1 MVLYIAGLVLIL
13 TIIAI
18 IKNYDSR
25 LVLFSAGVIM
35 CILGGNINAAFAAFI
50 RWAAHPSMVPILCTV
65 VGFTYITAMTKC
77 DEHFVQL
84 MSGLASRGKHL
95 LIPITMLV
103 SYIVSLALPSAAGA
117 AAAVG
122 ALLVPLLTASGI
134 HPVIAGAAVF
144 AGTWGDVF
152 SPGSSHN
159 ILIAQLAKTDVMTV
173 IFNAAP
179 AALVSLAA
187 VIASIIGIAI
197 YRGEYSGYVD
207 EEINLDALKN
217 VHPNPLK
224 AIMPLIPLVLI
235 LLSSKQVHVIPWVI
249 PVPAAMLYGTILCLI
264 VCRTDPSVGVKE
276 FFKGMGH
283 AYTSIVSI
291 LMAAGVFAAGMTTVG
306 LTQALI
312 AAMKE
317 TQSIARIGATFG
329 PFVISLLSGSG
340 IAGSMAFNNTITPH
354 APEFG
359 MRIMDVG
366 SVAFLTGGF
375 GRSMSPVAAAAIV
388 CAGFGKCSPVDIV
401 KRTAPGMIAATL
413 ITMVMLLF

>member
-1 MVLYIAGLVLIL
+1 MLYIAGVVLIL

-18 IKNYDSR
+18 VRNYDSR
-25 LVLFSAGVIM
+25 LVLFSSGVIM
-35 CILGGNINAAFAAFI
+35 CILGGNLSAAFDAFI
-50 RWAAHPSMVPILCTV
+50 KWAAHPSMVPILCSV
-65 VGFTYITAMTKC
+65 VGFTYVTAMTKC

-95 LIPITMLV
+95 LIPLTLLV
-103 SYIVSLALPSAAGA
+103 SYVASLALPSAAGA

-159 ILIAQLAKTDVMTV
+159 ILISQLAHTDVMTV
-173 IFNAAP
+173 IINAAP
-179 AALVSLAA
+179 ASLVSLVV
-187 VIASIIGIAI
+187 VIVSIIAVAI
-197 YRGEYSGYVD
+197 YNKEYSGYVD
-207 EEINLDALKN
+207 EEVNLDKLKDM
-217 VHPNPLK
+217 HPNVIK
-224 AIMPLIPLVLI
+224 AFIPLFPLLLI
-235 LLSSKQVHVIPWVI
+235 LLSAKQVHVIPWVI
-249 PVPAAMLYGTILCLI
+249 PVPIAMIYGTILCLI
-264 VCRTDPSVGVKE
+264 VCRTDPSAGVKE

-283 AYTSIVSI
+283 AYTNIVSI

-312 AAMKE
+312 NVMKE
-317 TQSIARIGATFG
+317 TQSIARLGATFG
-329 PFVISLLSGSG
+329 PFIISMLSGSG
-340 IAGSMAFNNTITPH
+340 IAGTMAFNTTITPH

-359 MRIMDVG
+359 LRIMDVG
-366 SVAFLTGGF
+366 STAFLTGGF
-375 GRSMSPVAAAAIV
+375 GRSVSPVAAAAIV

-401 KRTAPGMIAATL
+401 KRTAPGMLIAT
-413 ITMVMLLF
+413 IVTMVMLLF